1 MAEKRNNPSPNGP
14 ITFENRIR
22 ELEREASQTRG
33 KIKDLKSAQEKI
45 RNMQIYSKTEE
56 GQDEILRWDEVYEF
70 LKLKKDEELLEALR
84 TRKMTVEQYFKLY
97 YLFSQDVDEENT
109 WNANEWEWSETKKS
123 PKRKKVKIERPSKTL
138 SDLNVEYDKIDWVIL
153 PTKRGRRPKWMWGI
167 STASN
172 NETINEYDNKI
183 MLLFSKVLTP
193 ANWFTSEDFG
203 IKIWEE
209 PKNMIRRTTYIVV
222 EIPKNN
228 KTIIL
233 NNGYWEASFLCD
245 EMFSEEVLT
254 SLTKTELINKY
265 WEKIKRLEFE
275 DEQTWIDQ
283 ILNWL
288 KIDWKGKAERENSWN
303 ITRNSQNVKWG
314 DDLGSDKESREIKE
328 KEATPAELF
337 ISLESYIEWKEEEKL
352 AMIDKENIRKIIREL
367 NDKGNYEFFCGM
379 WKRIFLKKPTVKFP
393 VSFEEFLD
401 KIAPIELDEEKL
413 IAILQSNYPKKWE
426 SFSWKVKV
434 FDGKYFK
441 HREWCSRYS
450 ELWELYSIHNDYLN
464 NYRTLNDEQKKK
476 LIELR
481 KAIYQLE
488 GRIINTFYG
497 HLQMAYHSRDGFVND
512 IWN

>member
-1 MAEKRNNPSPNGP
+1 MAEKRNNPSLNGP

-22 ELEREASQTRG
+22 ELEREVSQTRG

-70 LKLKKDEELLEALR
+70 LKFKKDEELLEALR

-97 YLFSQDVDEENT
+97 YLFSQDVEEENT
-109 WNANEWEWSETKKS
+109 WNTNEWEAGQVAGSHN
-123 PKRKKVKIERPSKTL
+123 RKKVKSERPSKTL
-138 SDLNVEYDKIDWVIL
+138 SDLNMEYEELDGVIL
-153 PTKRGRRPKWMWGI
+153 PTKSGRRPKWMWGI
-167 STASN
+167 GKSN
-172 NETINEYDNKI
+172 NSETISEYKNKI
-183 MLLFSKVLTP
+183 KLLFSKVLTP
-193 ANWFTSEDFG
+193 ANWFTSKDFC
-203 IKIWEE
+203 IKVWEE

-222 EIPKNN
+222 EIPKKN

-288 KIDWKGKAERENSWN
+288 KIDWKDKAQKENSWN

-367 NDKGNYEFFCGM
+367 NDKENYEFFCGM

-393 VSFEEFLD
+393 ASFEEFLD

-441 HREWCSRYS
+441 HREWCPRYP
-450 ELWELYSIHNDYLN
+450 ELWELYSIHKDYLI
-464 NYRTLNDEQKKK
+464 NYRSLNDEQKKK
-476 LIELR
+476 LNELR
-481 KAIYQLE
+481 IAIYQLE

-497 HLQMAYHSRDGFVND
+497 HLKEAYHDR
-512 IWN
+512 